1 MVSRETGAGEA
12 VSVVVPEVAARVFGE
27 RLGVAERFGEMLVE
41 QGVLRGLIGPR
52 EVERVWE
59 RHILNSAV
67 VAELL
72 APGVSV
78 VDVGSGA
85 GLPGIPMAIARP
97 DVEMVLLEPMA
108 RRCAWLEEVVD
119 ELELEGV
126 YVVRG
131 RAEEKVVRERV
142 AGADVVTAR
151 AVAPL
156 AKLAGWCLP
165 LVRPEGQLL
174 ALKGS
179 SAAEELERDEQ
190 AVAAVGGVNGRVVVT
205 GEGVLEV
212 PTTVVVLDRAPGRDG
227 KRRRRKDRG

>member
-1 MVSRETGAGEA
+1 M
-12 VSVVVPEVAARVFGE
+12 
-27 RLGVAERFGEMLVE
+27 
-41 QGVLRGLIGPR
+41 
-52 EVERVWE
+52 
-59 RHILNSAV
+59 
-67 VAELL
+67 
-72 APGVSV
+72 
-78 VDVGSGA
+78 DVGSGA

-156 AKLAGWCLP
+156 AKLAGGVCRWFGL
-165 LVRPEGQLL
+165 R
-174 ALKGS
+174 GS
-179 SAAEELERDEQ
+179 CSR
-190 AVAAVGGVNGRVVVT
+190 
-205 GEGVLEV
+205 
-212 PTTVVVLDRAPGRDG
+212 
-227 KRRRRKDRG
+227 